1 LPRRRNFFNS
11 LLEIFICLFISFR
24 EVCNRLV
31 VRGKEG
37 EEEEEEEEE
46 VVEEVEDEEEES
58 VSVEHVVE
66 DVVEDVVDVDV
77 ASHSSASS
85 MTHAIFNFNVGDVDL
100 CMRET

>member
-1 LPRRRNFFNS
+1 MT
-11 LLEIFICLFISFR
+11 EM
-24 EVCNRLV
+24 V
-31 VRGKEG
+31 
-37 EEEEEEEEE
+37 EEEE
-46 VVEEVEDEEEES
+46 VVEEEEEEEES